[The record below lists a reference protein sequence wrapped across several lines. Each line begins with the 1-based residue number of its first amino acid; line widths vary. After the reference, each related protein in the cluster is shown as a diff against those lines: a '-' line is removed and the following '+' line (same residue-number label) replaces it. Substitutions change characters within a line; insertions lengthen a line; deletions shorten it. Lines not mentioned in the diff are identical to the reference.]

1 MKALITAWSGSPK
14 KPAPAHAGV
23 RPHRNFHESKV
34 SSGIICDRKAAV
46 RFEWDP
52 RKAAGNVK
60 KHGISFQE
68 AATVFGDPLAIT
80 FQDPDHS
87 EEEERQMT
95 FGLSLQKRLIV
106 VSHTQR
112 KDRTRIISA
121 RPMDRKERVIYEE
134 G

>member
-1 MKALITAWSGSPK
+1 
-14 KPAPAHAGV
+14 
-23 RPHRNFHESKV
+23 
-34 SSGIICDRKAAV
+34 V

-87 EEEERQMT
+87 EEEERQLT

>member
-1 MKALITAWSGSPK
+1 M
-14 KPAPAHAGV
+14 
-23 RPHRNFHESKV
+23 
-34 SSGIICDRKAAV
+34 

-52 RKAAGNVK
+52 RKAAANLK
-60 KHGISFQE
+60 KHGVTFQE

-95 FGLSLQKRLIV
+95 YGLSQQMRLII

-112 KDRTRIISA
+112 KDQMRIINA
-121 RPMDRKERVIYEE
+121 RLMDRKERVIYEE

>member
-1 MKALITAWSGSPK
+1 M
-14 KPAPAHAGV
+14 
-23 RPHRNFHESKV
+23 
-34 SSGIICDRKAAV
+34 

-52 RKAAGNVK
+52 RKAAANLK
-60 KHGISFQE
+60 KHGVTFQE

-95 FGLSLQKRLIV
+95 FGLSQQKRLIV

-112 KDRTRIISA
+112 KDQMRIITA
-121 RPMDRKERVIYEE
+121 RLMDRKERVIYEE

>member
-1 MKALITAWSGSPK
+1 M
-14 KPAPAHAGV
+14 
-23 RPHRNFHESKV
+23 
-34 SSGIICDRKAAV
+34 

-52 RKAAGNVK
+52 KKAAENLK
-60 KHGISFQE
+60 KHGVTFQE
-68 AATVFGDPLAIT
+68 AATVFGDPLAVT

-106 VSHTQR
+106 VSHTER
-112 KDRTRIISA
+112 EDRTRIISA
-121 RPMDRKERVIYEE
+121 RLMDRKERGIYEE

>member
-1 MKALITAWSGSPK
+1 M
-14 KPAPAHAGV
+14 
-23 RPHRNFHESKV
+23 
-34 SSGIICDRKAAV
+34 
-46 RFEWDP
+46 RFEWDS
-52 RKAAGNVK
+52 RKAAANLM
-60 KHGISFQE
+60 KHGVTFQE

-95 FGLSLQKRLIV
+95 YGLSQQMRLII

-112 KDRTRIISA
+112 KDQMRIITA
-121 RPMDRKERVIYEE
+121 RLMDRKERVIYEE